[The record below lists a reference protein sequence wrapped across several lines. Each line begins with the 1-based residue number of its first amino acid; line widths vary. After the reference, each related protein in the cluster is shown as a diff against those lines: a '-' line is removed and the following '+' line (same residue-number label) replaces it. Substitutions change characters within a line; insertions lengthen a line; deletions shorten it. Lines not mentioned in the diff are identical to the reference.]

1 MTQSTQP
8 SSKYVKQNEFLYHEY
23 RGDEKIDAWHTSPV
37 RIGIVLY
44 KIQHVVSV
52 SLEGKGVISQN
63 LAKELK
69 RTQELRLLNNEEI
82 FPCRLSDETI
92 NELTHSAAEEMT
104 TDGKKQEI
112 RHSIKAKAVFTDAIS
127 VVKDG
132 QKQRKH
138 WKVTDFVCHE
148 GNGLGYMVHDIDNNS
163 LAVNPKI
170 YTDIVTYLPSEGF
183 QILLQQLKEGKVT
196 QGFGFIRAGIFRSKL
211 CTDLSEK
218 PWECEAM
225 IEAGSYVSCGIDSI
239 AFENKQ
245 YSSFPKWVD
254 ELCSLLNS
262 HHLPSERRDGL
273 KNTVRYL
280 LRIDFDENEQIS
292 QAFLMKKID
301 TEYSHKENPLE
312 TFQEDLIAE
321 MGINCPPSLKNQKY
335 WPLPYDEV
343 VSDSQKTVLNP
354 SSIPEMK
361 IMQLVIAELR
371 QMNKVFKVCT
381 FVLGVI
387 GVFWLF
393 R

>member
-23 RGDEKIDAWHTSPV
+23 RGDEKIDDWGAASPV
-37 RIGIVLY
+37 RIGIILY
-44 KIQHVVSV
+44 EIQHVTSV

-63 LAKELK
+63 LEEELK
-69 RTQELRLLNNEEI
+69 RIQELRVLNNEEI

-92 NELTHSAAEEMT
+92 NKLTHSAAEEMT

-112 RHSIKAKAVFTDAIS
+112 QHAIRAKAVFTDAIS

-132 QKQRKH
+132 QKQRKYL
-138 WKVTDFVCHE
+138 KVADFFCQE
-148 GNGLGYMVHDIDNNS
+148 GNGLGYMVYDIDNNS
-163 LAVNPKI
+163 LAVSPKI
-170 YTDIVTYLPSEGF
+170 DTRIVTYLPSEGF

-196 QGFGFIRAGIFRSKL
+196 QGFGFIRVDIFRSEL
-211 CTDLSEK
+211 CRGVMNLL
-218 PWECEAM
+218 M
-225 IEAGSYVSCGIDSI
+225 IEADSYVNCGIDSI
-239 AFENKQ
+239 TFENKQ

-254 ELCSLLNS
+254 KLCSLLNS
-262 HHLPSERRDGL
+262 HHLPSEKRDGL

-312 TFQEDLIAE
+312 AFQEDLISE

-335 WPLPYDEV
+335 GPMPYDEAV
-343 VSDSQKTVLNP
+343 GDSQKTDLNQ
-354 SSIPEMK
+354 SLTAEMK

-371 QMNKVFKVCT
+371 QMNKLFKVCA